1 MLSQAFFIALHKILG
16 NVSQTGRLK
25 QDKLHSSTIPPLDEA
40 HRANCR
46 LSIQYKREKLGC
58 PKSKPSPPHLPPSIS
73 ALRPPL
79 PPPAAAGVSWDH
91 GRRGRALLSFHFL
104 SLLCCGFAGSGDKE
118 ALADSQ
124 QPVQAVPGAVDE
136 DSQCLPALFCPLHQ
150 AQ

>member
-46 LSIQYKREKLGC
+46 LSIHTKEKNSGA
-58 PKSKPSPPHLPPSIS
+58 PSPSPLPHIFHPSIS

-104 SLLCCGFAGSGDKE
+104 SLLCCGFAGSRDEE